1 MKINYSYSQLPNQ
14 NTYLLGQ
21 VNNYSGN
28 AGLWGYVSPSG
39 REYAILGCI
48 NGTSIVDITD
58 SSNIQE
64 VDFIPGLNSVYRE
77 IKTYSHY
84 AYVVSEAT
92 NSKLQILDLQYLPD
106 SVSLTTT
113 FAYPGFTRAHNIS
126 QSGPFLYLSGGN
138 VCPNG
143 GVQIL
148 ELSNPVSPI
157 VRGYNSDR
165 YVHDSRI
172 RNDTIWAANILN
184 QRVSVINANDK
195 DNPIEIKSFS
205 SLEPMPH
212 NIAITSDR
220 KYLFLTHENQDPPG
234 SLEIWNIEDLEN
246 ITFVRNWLPTGITS
260 SIIHNIEIFDSVAI
274 IAHYTAGIRILNITN
289 PVNPVEI
296 AWYDTRPQ
304 DNDNIFQGCWG
315 VYKFPSGKIIG
326 SDISNGLFV
335 IKTVYEILK
344 PDLVYPINNSI
355 NNILSI
361 NFIWNKINSPLWYV
375 LIVSTDSIFN
385 NVIIS
390 DSLSTDTSKIISGL
404 QRDTKYFW
412 KVRAKDTSGSI
423 TNSAIWN
430 FKTIPPIKVN
440 LKLLMEGM
448 YSTTFNQLTRKDT
461 VKVYL
466 RNSSPPYSL
475 VDSAQRTIDSI
486 SFSGLF
492 NFNNS
497 FSGNYYIVA
506 KHLNCIETWSKNGGE
521 SLNTDGTSYN
531 YEFTS
536 ANIQAYG
543 NNLKLKGSQYCLYS
557 GDVNQDGYI
566 TLFDVIPIY
575 NDASSFV
582 IGKYLLTD
590 LTGDNIV
597 DLTDVTIC
605 YNNSTNFIRVRR
617 P

>member
-1 MKINYSYSQLPNQ
+1 MNRSIIIAVLIISVMKINYSYSQLPNQ

-21 VNNYSGN
+21 VNNYSGY

-39 REYAILGCI
+39 REYAILGCF

-58 SSNIQE
+58 SSNIHE
-64 VDFIPGLNSVYRE
+64 IDFISGLNNIYRE
-77 IKTYSHY
+77 IKTFSHY
-84 AYVVSEAT
+84 AYVVSEAN

-106 SVSLTTT
+106 SVSLITT

-126 QSGPFLYLSGGN
+126 QSGPFLYLSGGT

-148 ELSNPVSPI
+148 ELSNPVLPN
-157 VRGYNSDR
+157 VRGYNSVR
-165 YVHDSRI
+165 YVHDSRVK
-172 RNDTIWAANILN
+172 NDTIWAANILN
-184 QRVSVINANDK
+184 QKVSVINANDK
-195 DNPIEIKSFS
+195 DNLQELRSFN

-212 NIAITSDR
+212 NIAISADR
-220 KYLFLTHENQDPPG
+220 RFLFLTHESQDPPG

-260 SIIHNIEIFDSVAI
+260 SVIHNIEIFDSLAI
-274 IAHYTAGIRILNITN
+274 IAHYTAGIRILNISD

-326 SDISNGLFV
+326 SDISSGLFV

-355 NNILSI
+355 NNTLSV

-385 NVIIS
+385 SVIVN
-390 DSLSTDTSKIISGL
+390 DTLSTDTLKTISGL

-423 TNSAIWN
+423 SNSAVWN
-430 FKTIPPIKVN
+430 FKTITPIRIN
-440 LKLLMEGM
+440 IKLLMEGM
-448 YSTTFNQLTRKDT
+448 YSTTFNQLSRKDPI
-461 VKVYL
+461 KVCL
-466 RNSSPPYSL
+466 RNTTSPYSL
-475 VDSAQRTIDSI
+475 VDSANGTIDSL

-497 FSGNYYIVA
+497 LSGTYYLVT
-506 KHLNCIETWSKNGGE
+506 KHLNSIETWVKP
-521 SLNTDGTSYN
+521 
-531 YEFTS
+531 
-536 ANIQAYG
+536 AV
-543 NNLKLKGSQYCLYS
+543 KL
-557 GDVNQDGYI
+557 
-566 TLFDVIPIY
+566 
-575 NDASSFV
+575 
-582 IGKYLLTD
+582 
-590 LTGDNIV
+590 
-597 DLTDVTIC
+597 
-605 YNNSTNFIRVRR
+605 
-617 P
+617 